1 MHEREGGR
9 GIVVVVERNLKMS
22 AIVCGKRSYFFEDLQ
37 SSSPSS
43 SSPPVPKR
51 IRCSPPRS
59 SNHPPAAA
67 AAVNYFSIPS
77 AIDHLVSVFPDM
89 DKQLLERA
97 LDECGDLDS
106 AIKRLNELRLG
117 SAENLGPL
125 TGRSDATQETGTPIL
140 TQGNGGA
147 TPAEDSSAAKE
158 LHMMQSTE
166 WAELLVN
173 EMMSASNIDDAK
185 ARASRALE
193 ALEKSICARAT
204 EENIMLKQQ
213 VEALLQ
219 ENAILK
225 RAFSIQRERQ
235 KEFED
240 RGNEVN
246 NLKQMVA
253 QYQEQLRTLEVNNYA
268 LTMHLKQ
275 AQQGNSIP
283 GRFHPDVF

>member
-1 MHEREGGR
+1 
-9 GIVVVVERNLKMS
+9 MS
-22 AIVCGKRSYFFEDLQ
+22 AIVCGKRNNFFEDLQ
-37 SSSPSS
+37 SPSSSPS
-43 SSPPVPKR
+43 PAPKR
-51 IRCSPPRS
+51 IRRSPPRS
-59 SNHPPAAA
+59 
-67 AAVNYFSIPS
+67 AAVNCFYTPL
-77 AIDHLVSVFPDM
+77 AIDHLVSIFPDM

-117 SAENLGPL
+117 SAENMGPL
-125 TGRSDATQETGTPIL
+125 TGRSDATQENSTPIV
-140 TQGNGGA
+140 TQGDGGLI
-147 TPAEDSSAAKE
+147 PAEDSSAAKE
-158 LHMMQSTE
+158 LHMMGSTE
-166 WAELLVN
+166 WVELFVK

-185 ARASRALE
+185 ARTSRALE
-193 ALEKSICARAT
+193 ALERSICARAT
-204 EENIMLKQQ
+204 EENVMLKQQ
-213 VEALLQ
+213 IEALLQ

-225 RAFSIQRERQ
+225 RAFAIQRERQ

-246 NLKQMVA
+246 HLKQMVA